1 MRQNKEDSDISIWMP
16 IKKVANLLNKDTRT
30 IQYMCKKNKF
40 VTREVPSRGRGGKKI
55 KILLSSLPDEAIA
68 RYHHL
73 EPANN
78 AWDELKPFTGKQREG
93 ADRKAYILDLCH
105 DRDRGMTVEAFVEW
119 YNREYDD
126 NITPADIY
134 RWQNKMKSGGPA
146 ALVDRRGRPNKG
158 QSTIPGDA
166 WDYFYSLYMRQQK
179 PGVQLCYDWTKK
191 EYPDIPSVYAFRR
204 KVKTIDPYA
213 LIYYREGEQAFR
225 DNLPSEERDKTD
237 IQSNDIWFS
246 DHHRMDVF
254 TKNEDGSRI
263 CRMWL
268 TIFFDARSNKVISYL
283 CRNAD
288 PNATAI
294 KQTLRK
300 GIEQC
305 GVPKEVYFDNGKD
318 YRSKAFQKDFPWSI
332 TRQLG
337 IEKIHSRPYH
347 GQAKTVERFF
357 NTLEGRFGKMFPTY
371 AGKDAKN
378 RPEQMRVSNEKILTL
393 ATDIDTF
400 LKCLD
405 HYMEDYNNTP
415 SKGKDLDGKSPEA
428 VYWQNLLKKKEVTDK
443 EALAILCG
451 TFDKRTVHKNGITY
465 NGREYWSEKLL
476 PYFKQQV
483 IINYVPENMDELNV
497 FDEEMKPVC
506 KAAAKIRTPFRHTTE
521 EDYKEAEKKKKA
533 VRKIVRKSKPIQ
545 DVDMM
550 SLIAEKQLSEKT
562 YQEISREPAA
572 AEQITLP
579 LSMPPKES
587 KPVPTKVARKEPSIF
602 DDLSETY
609 KKERKLIGG

>member
-1 MRQNKEDSDISIWMP
+1 MKEIWIDS
-16 IKKVANLLNKDTRT
+16 KKAAELIGVDRSL
-30 IQYMCKKNKF
+30 IQKRVKAGKTKLIYKYVDGCGK
-40 VTREVPSRGRGGKKI
+40 RGKKI
-55 KILLSSLPDEAIA
+55 EILLSSLPDEAIA

-73 EPANN
+73 VPANN

-93 ADRKAYILDLCH
+93 ADRKAYILELCH
-105 DRDRGMTVEAFVEW
+105 DRGRGMTVEAFAEW

-126 NITPADIY
+126 NITPAQIF
-134 RWQNKMKSGGPA
+134 RWQKKMKSGGPA

-158 QSTIPGDA
+158 QSTIPDDA

-179 PGVQLCYDWTKK
+179 PGVQLCYDYTKIK
-191 EYPDIPSVYAFRR
+191 YPDIPSVYAFRR
-204 KVKTIDPYA
+204 KVKTIDAYT

-225 DNLPSEERDKTD
+225 DSFPSEDRDKTD

-254 TKNEDGSRI
+254 TKNKDGSKV

-268 TIFFDARSNKVISYL
+268 TVFFDARSNKVISYL

-294 KQTLRK
+294 KQTLQK

-332 TRQLG
+332 SRQIG
-337 IEKIHSRPYH
+337 INNIYATPYH

-357 NTLEGRFGKMFPTY
+357 RTLEERFGKMFPTY

-378 RPEQMRVSNEKILTL
+378 RPEQMRIPNEKILVI
-393 ATDIDTF
+393 APDEETF

-415 SKGKDLDGKSPEA
+415 SKGKDLDGKSPEK
-428 VYWQNLLKKKEVTDK
+428 VYWQNLLNKKEVADK

-451 TFDKRTVHKNGITY
+451 TFDRRTVHKNGITY

-476 PYFKQQV
+476 PCFKQQV

-497 FDEEMKPVC
+497 FDEEMNPIC

-533 VRKIVRKSKPIQ
+533 VRKIVRKMKPVQ
-545 DVDMM
+545 DVDTM
-550 SLIAEKQLSEKT
+550 SLIAEKQLREKA
-562 YQEISREPAA
+562 YQEISKEPAA

-579 LSMPPKES
+579 LSMPPKEPQPVS
-587 KPVPTKVARKEPSIF
+587 KRIDRKEPSF
-602 DDLSETY
+602 DEILM
-609 KKERKLIGG
+609 KKYENVIGG

>member
-1 MRQNKEDSDISIWMP
+1 MQNIWISTSKAAELLKLDVSSIQKM
-16 IKKVANLLNKDTRT
+16 IKSEKSTLEYRYT
-30 IQYMCKKNKF
+30 
-40 VTREVPSRGRGGKKI
+40 PSRGRGGKKI
-55 KILLSSLPDEAIA
+55 EILLSSLPEEAVA
-68 RYHHL
+68 RFYHSV
-73 EPANN
+73 PASN

-105 DRDRGMTVEAFVEW
+105 DRDRGMTVEAFAEW
-119 YNREYDD
+119 YNQEYDD

-134 RWQNKMKSGGPA
+134 RWQRKMKSGGPA

-158 QSTIPGDA
+158 QSTIPDDA
-166 WDYFYSLYMRQQK
+166 WDYFYSLYMTEQK
-179 PGVQLCYDWTKK
+179 RGVQLCYDLTKK

-213 LIYYREGEQAFR
+213 LIYYREGKQAFR
-225 DNLPSEERDKTD
+225 DNLPSMDRDKTD

-254 TKNEDGSRI
+254 TKNKDGSRI

-268 TIFFDARSNKVISYL
+268 TVFFDARSNKVISYL

-288 PNATAI
+288 PNTTAI
-294 KQTLRK
+294 KRTLQK
-300 GIEQC
+300 GIELY
-305 GVPKEVYFDNGKD
+305 GVPNKVYFDNGKD
-318 YRSKAFQKDFPWSI
+318 YRSKAFQDFPWSI
-332 TRQLG
+332 TQQLG
-337 IEKIHSRPYH
+337 IQTIYATPYH

-357 NTLEGRFGKMFPTY
+357 NTLEERFGKLFPTY

-378 RPEQMRVSNEKILTL
+378 RPEQMRIPNEKILEI
-393 ATDIDTF
+393 APNEETF

-415 SKGKDLDGKSPEA
+415 SKGKDLDGKSPEE
-428 VYWQNLLKKKEVTDK
+428 VYLQNLLNKKEVTDK

-451 TFDKRTVHKNGITY
+451 TFDRRTVHKNGITY

-497 FDEEMKPVC
+497 FDEEMNPIC
-506 KAAAKIRTPFRHTTE
+506 KAAAKIRTPFQHTTE
-521 EDYKEAEKKKKA
+521 EDYKAVAKMKKKA
-533 VRKIVRKSKPIQ
+533 REQIRKAKPVH
-545 DVDMM
+545 DVDTM
-550 SLIAEKQLSEKT
+550 SLIAEKHLREKVHQELSK
-562 YQEISREPAA
+562 EPAA
-572 AEQITLP
+572 AEQITMP

-587 KPVPTKVARKEPSIF
+587 KPVLTKVARKEPSIF